1 MFRTLNFINNNRFNG
16 METYGE
22 VVLQH
27 IPVMC
32 KEVIEFLN
40 PGPGSSIVDA
50 TIGCGGHAKPILER
64 VRPSGQLIGIDQDQQ
79 AIEST
84 RENLK
89 EFSDSLFLVNEN
101 FKDLEKILKGLKVEK
116 IDGILFDLGVSSI
129 QLDTPDRGFGI
140 RHNAPLDMRM
150 DGRNKISAFDLV
162 NNLSFEELSRILKEY
177 GEERFHARIA
187 RAIVEQRKRRLITTT
202 RELSDL
208 VVRAQGPHKF
218 YKIHPATRTFQ
229 AFRIA
234 VNNEINSFEIALKE
248 CVRFLNPGSRICV
261 LSYHSLEDRIAKNT
275 FRNLEKEGQVKRL
288 TKKPMRPFQAEL
300 AQNPRARS
308 AKLRAVEKNEPS
320 PS

>member
-150 DGRNKISAFDLV
+150 DGKNKISAFDLV